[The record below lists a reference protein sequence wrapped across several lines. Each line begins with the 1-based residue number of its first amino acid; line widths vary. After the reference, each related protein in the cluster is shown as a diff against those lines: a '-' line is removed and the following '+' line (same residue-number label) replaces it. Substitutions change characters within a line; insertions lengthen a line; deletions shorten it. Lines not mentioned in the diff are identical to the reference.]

1 MEGREL
7 GDALILLARNTIGA
21 RFGVAPVPVPRD
33 RALYEPG
40 ATFVTLMQGRELRGC
55 VGSLEARRAVSA
67 DVSANALAAAF
78 RDPRF
83 PPLAASEFDTTLV
96 EVSLLSPQEPLVVA
110 DENDLARQ
118 LRPGV
123 DGLVVEHDDHRA
135 TFLPQVW
142 ETLPETW
149 PFIAALKHK
158 AGLREDFW
166 SRDLRFA
173 RYTVT
178 KWKEREPEV
187 AALRP

>member
-21 RFGVAPVPVPRD
+21 RFGVAAAPVPRD

-55 VGSLEARRAVSA
+55 IGSLEARRALSA

-123 DGLVVEHDDHRA
+123 DGLVRRA
-135 TFLPQVW
+135 RRSSRDVSAAGLGDPARDLAV
-142 ETLPETW
+142 L
-149 PFIAALKHK
+149 AALKHK

-178 KWKEREPEV
+178 KWKEREPEA